1 VPPENTTRPDGG
13 PPGALAVLA
22 PCFAWRQSAANH
34 HGTGM
39 VRSSVVVLLNAAILD
54 FEDRKTLT
62 ALAD

>member
-1 VPPENTTRPDGG
+1 
-13 PPGALAVLA
+13 
-22 PCFAWRQSAANH
+22 
-34 HGTGM
+34 M